1 MPFALNIKQRY
12 ELIHHVG
19 RLPSTLSF
27 RFAFDAFQKQV
38 EFTPEEIQKYQIKV
52 NPETYEI
59 ECTDPDYVV
68 EYASIPEGVARAMR
82 EWSERYDV
90 DEMKNN
96 ILVQDAL
103 TIFKTVLN
111 PGESITFRKGVA
123 AE

>member
-1 MPFALNIKQRY
+1 MAFTLTIKQRY

-27 RFAFDAFQKQV
+27 RFAFDAFQKLV
-38 EFTPEEIQKYQIKV
+38 EFTPEEMQQYQIKV

-59 ECTDPDYVV
+59 ECNNADYVV
-68 EYASIPEGVARAMR
+68 EYTVFPEGVVKAMR
-82 EWSERYDV
+82 EWTERYDV

-96 ILVQDAL
+96 GLVQDAL
-103 TIFKTVLN
+103 TIFKTILN
-111 PGESITFRKGVA
+111 PSEVIKFRKGN